1 MTDTYTNPQDMGRA
15 YAENLQKFLAGDAD
29 NVAFDNVQDEDQEWN
44 IFEGE
49 NDLVQGAYDNDLLD
63 AIIMTGAGY
72 SAYKL
77 AQQAFRVSEPTPDL
91 VQRAAIRMK
100 EWDQKN
106 LQKSKVKDMRNMT
119 GSKMPPGATK
129 SPLRQNPLER
139 VGRQIGDAGQITKGG
154 RVQYGVYKFTL
165 NELQMIKNT
174 PGFENLSPSQK
185 TRFLG
190 SEFAKLGD
198 KGYNV
203 TKINKPTTGG
213 RGAYGAG
220 GGMDIMDG
228 PFRGPLRDDTKK
240 RGM

>member
-77 AQQAFRVSEPTPDL
+77 AQQAFKVSEPSPDL
-91 VQRAAIRMK
+91 VQRAAMRMK

-106 LQKSKVKDMRNMT
+106 LQKSKVK
-119 GSKMPPGATK
+119 ATPK
-129 SPLRQNPLER
+129 PVMSDSPLRQNPGER
-139 VGRQIGDAGQITKGG
+139 IGQQIGSGGVQTKGG
-154 RVQYGVYKFTL
+154 RVQYGVNKFSL
-165 NELQMIKNT
+165 NELQTIKNT

-190 SEFAKLGD
+190 SEFAKLGG
-198 KGYNV
+198 KGYKV
-203 TKINKPTTGG
+203 TKINKPNPTTSG
-213 RGAYGAG
+213 RGAYGGG